1 MIPGGAR
8 MPKDWRTQD
17 RHSKQGQRGRR
28 FAEGVARCL
37 GGTART
43 CQLLL
48 LPKWSENQAS
58 NDHQVFK
65 AGASLCLLPSRKLT
79 WNLGIDRW
87 KNCSL
92 YNQLVLGGSML
103 ICRGSTFFL
112 CIYVIWFDMLHMFF
126 ELGKTIRKAFILSLF
141 DFNWQ
146 GVPCVN
152 MCCWPSPQYPHQS
165 DPLLCKV
172 PSSSSVFASARA
184 SASSSSSKISKAQ
197 VKSGREP
204 RVPPYF
210 MDDKGYVYVQEHVD
224 DKSICVG
231 VFTSTSNTWF
241 SSFRHMVLNS

>member
-87 KNCSL
+87 KNCFL
-92 YNQLVLGGSML
+92 YNQLVLGVHVNLQGEYIFSL
-103 ICRGSTFFL
+103 YL
-112 CIYVIWFDMLHMFF
+112 CDM
-126 ELGKTIRKAFILSLF
+126 I
-141 DFNWQ
+141 
-146 GVPCVN
+146 
-152 MCCWPSPQYPHQS
+152 
-165 DPLLCKV
+165 
-172 PSSSSVFASARA
+172 
-184 SASSSSSKISKAQ
+184 
-197 VKSGREP
+197 
-204 RVPPYF
+204 
-210 MDDKGYVYVQEHVD
+210 
-224 DKSICVG
+224 
-231 VFTSTSNTWF
+231 
-241 SSFRHMVLNS
+241 

>member
-1 MIPGGAR
+1 
-8 MPKDWRTQD
+8 MPVAFASQMEWKP
-17 RHSKQGQRGRR
+17 SLQRSPSLQS
-28 FAEGVARCL
+28 RCL
-37 GGTART
+37 SMFIT
-43 CQLLL
+43 
-48 LPKWSENQAS
+48 LPQTNVEPRNWPME
-58 NDHQVFK
+58 
-65 AGASLCLLPSRKLT
+65 KLFPLQPT
-79 WNLGIDRW
+79 GF
-87 KNCSL
+87 
-92 YNQLVLGGSML
+92 GGSML

-126 ELGKTIRKAFILSLF
+126 ELGKTIGKAFILSLF